1 MAGYTPNVASKL
13 DGSGATYIGPDPD
26 QPGQSI
32 IENECGDRFT
42 WADDEFSFIGYTPFG
57 LTQLDLNRAHNIAA
71 SAHGGTATEGE
82 TVEKI
87 VEAMAALVKDR
98 DDVFRVVMAR
108 NMGDPVP
115 TDIAEDVVRIADEI
129 VAAADAEVRPVD
141 GSDFAR
147 KGLPIL

>member
-1 MAGYTPNVASKL
+1 MA
-13 DGSGATYIGPDPD
+13 
-26 QPGQSI
+26 
-32 IENECGDRFT
+32 
-42 WADDEFSFIGYTPFG
+42 GYTPFG
-57 LTQLDLNRAHNIAA
+57 LTELDLKRAQDIAHA
-71 SAHGGTATEGE
+71 YAADNSQNECEEA
-82 TVEKI
+82 I
-87 VEAMAALVKDR
+87 VEAMARLVKDR

-129 VAAADAEVRPVD
+129 VAKADAEVRPVD